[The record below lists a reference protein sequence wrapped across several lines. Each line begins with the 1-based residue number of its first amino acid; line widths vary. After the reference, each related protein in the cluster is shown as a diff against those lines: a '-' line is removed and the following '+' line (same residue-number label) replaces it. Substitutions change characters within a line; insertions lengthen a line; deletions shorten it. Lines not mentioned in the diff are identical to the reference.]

1 MTEILTVLDVLA
13 GEKADSERKR
23 AVRAALFE
31 GNRRSDE
38 SIAQYALRRES
49 QFEVASRYITLPDD
63 VKGILLEEQSGL
75 SKQTMQNLRVLTKGQ
90 HSYSEVKKALHVL
103 DVDDESMIKPGKV
116 NYFEDIPEYAET
128 DFEED
133 DEEVFLAI
141 ENERVVEE
149 EAVALLAELHQDRR
163 RTWKENKLLKAARKK
178 DRRHF
183 DDRGSRPARPFNKRR
198 LSIDE
203 LKKITFCSNCGKK
216 GHWREDCSEPIKESS
231 HHHQHHHKGNRT
243 NAFVFLGISE
253 EAKSS
258 AAFFLGALSSTKS
271 VDGACFLE
279 LNPGQAIVDPGAS
292 QDLIGLPS
300 FERLQ
305 EKLAQVGL
313 QAIKLDEI
321 PGKAAGVGGSA
332 KTLFMALSPCILGG
346 QPGVIKLTVVE
357 DDVPQL
363 LSIGLLEHGEAV
375 IDTGTDKILF
385 RKFGTEARMTRLP
398 SGHRTLDV
406 AEWSGEDF
414 PVPEKLAREL
424 GLRPG
429 AFNVSPSARRAYM
442 PPPALFRDRDHLF
455 QFFQI
460 QESQAGE
467 VRWLS
472 QNVLGNFVEFQDF
485 PSDFRDARFRSTW
498 LVLDGMA
505 WLLERNAKREEPNVS
520 DFTSHVLE
528 VTDCPLGATRL
539 HWSCSNIVSLFS
551 SEPLQLNLKYHLCS
565 RIGVGRPNVASSQVR
580 HERDKPYDSS
590 SPPSLHHGVRG
601 SADQQ
606 GEEVSH
612 QVRGGQ
618 RGSGESLVSLH
629 PEDDHPEWRT
639 EGSGAAGQEHLSR
652 RLRAIEGRL
661 ERSDEAP
668 SVPAPEGVRG
678 QGSESA
684 RDLDSMLSVPDQDQL
699 CEVQQGQSSA
709 CGTAPRSDTAA
720 DSEYCRGH
728 VAGDVTSGGRVSS
741 GPTLSSRGD
750 AAGSGAAGDADSA
763 AVLGPAAN
771 HATDRSI
778 VSARCGLSHDE
789 SGRAAPPHGSELGNG
804 TGISSFPGG
813 RGVGPG
819 EDGWPLSSA
828 AGTSLTSCKSAQ
840 ALQCTDSSLQ
850 NWLLFPCNKASKK
863 YLARRGC
870 QDCFVCTKRTDEG
883 SRSMFLVR
891 DTELVDD
898 LVCGDFPEGRET
910 HLTKKQKKLL
920 LNSLELISTEFDHGS
935 KNPSECASS
944 EEPKKKSQEPE
955 GRQENLQEFNGPSR
969 TLQEPE
975 SQSRVQEHFAATL
988 SEGERVNRETVFR
1001 PIRSIRSDTPSS
1013 QELRALGI
1021 TDVRPRSHGDMMV
1034 RNPTPPKVME
1044 LFSPPR
1050 VSVKAVSCGLLL
1062 ASHRAKQF

>member
-1 MTEILTVLDVLA
+1 MIRHLASPAFLTEILTVLDVLA

-414 PVPEKLAREL
+414 PAHVELSRIESLLREKEWVMRCVWGEDRMTMLPPCQSVTVTEEFRE
-424 GLRPG
+424 GQ
-429 AFNVSPSARRAYM
+429 
-442 PPPALFRDRDHLF
+442 DRDHLV
-455 QFFQI
+455 
-460 QESQAGE
+460 QA
-467 VRWLS
+467 
-472 QNVLGNFVEFQDF
+472 
-485 PSDFRDARFRSTW
+485 
-498 LVLDGMA
+498 M
-505 WLLERNAKREEPNVS
+505 
-520 DFTSHVLE
+520 
-528 VTDCPLGATRL
+528 
-539 HWSCSNIVSLFS
+539 
-551 SEPLQLNLKYHLCS
+551 
-565 RIGVGRPNVASSQVR
+565 
-580 HERDKPYDSS
+580 
-590 SPPSLHHGVRG
+590 
-601 SADQQ
+601 
-606 GEEVSH
+606 
-612 QVRGGQ
+612 
-618 RGSGESLVSLH
+618 
-629 PEDDHPEWRT
+629 
-639 EGSGAAGQEHLSR
+639 
-652 RLRAIEGRL
+652 
-661 ERSDEAP
+661 
-668 SVPAPEGVRG
+668 
-678 QGSESA
+678 
-684 RDLDSMLSVPDQDQL
+684 
-699 CEVQQGQSSA
+699 
-709 CGTAPRSDTAA
+709 
-720 DSEYCRGH
+720 
-728 VAGDVTSGGRVSS
+728 
-741 GPTLSSRGD
+741 
-750 AAGSGAAGDADSA
+750 
-763 AVLGPAAN
+763 
-771 HATDRSI
+771 
-778 VSARCGLSHDE
+778 
-789 SGRAAPPHGSELGNG
+789 ELGNDEQLA
-804 TGISSFPGG
+804 T
-813 RGVGPG
+813 
-819 EDGWPLSSA
+819 A
-828 AGTSLTSCKSAQ
+828 AMAQ
-840 ALQCTDSSLQ
+840 ARAEVAQMSLHQLLQGTWPSMHGTALFASVARMNHSCAPNVKVTFPRNSSTLLATSVLNISAGDELHLIRCQEADVQTRRRRLLEYGFTCCCSRCLAEDSTVL
-850 NWLLFPCNKASKK
+850 
-863 YLARRGC
+863 R
-870 QDCFVCTKRTDEG
+870 
-883 SRSMFLVR
+883 
-891 DTELVDD
+891 
-898 LVCGDFPEGRET
+898 
-910 HLTKKQKKLL
+910 
-920 LNSLELISTEFDHGS
+920 
-935 KNPSECASS
+935 
-944 EEPKKKSQEPE
+944 KSQK
-955 GRQENLQEFNGPSR
+955 RL
-969 TLQEPE
+969 
-975 SQSRVQEHFAATL
+975 
-988 SEGERVNRETVFR
+988 
-1001 PIRSIRSDTPSS
+1001 
-1013 QELRALGI
+1013 
-1021 TDVRPRSHGDMMV
+1021 
-1034 RNPTPPKVME
+1034 K
-1044 LFSPPR
+1044 
-1050 VSVKAVSCGLLL
+1050 
-1062 ASHRAKQF
+1062 